1 MRKDGFYARFVKRA
15 IDCVGSLT
23 LFILFLPLLVV
34 LYFIVAW
41 KMGPPVIFRQMR
53 SGYKGKR
60 FSLIKFRSMTDARDK
75 DGNLLP
81 DEDRLPRFGQ
91 VLRKTSLDEL
101 PQLINIFLG
110 HMSLVGPRPLIVE
123 YDEIYTENHKRRL
136 DVRPGL
142 TGLSAVRGRNAQR
155 WRTIFDSDVEYVDK
169 ISLALDLQI
178 IWLTFL
184 TVVKRSGV
192 DRPTHYMKS
201 VVPGYENEE

>member
-15 IDCVGSLT
+15 IDFFGSLT
-23 LFILFLPLLVV
+23 LLILLFPLLVV
-34 LYFIVAW
+34 LYFVIAW
-41 KMGPPVIFRQMR
+41 KMGRPVFFRQMR

-75 DGNLLP
+75 DGKLLP
-81 DEDRLPRFGQ
+81 DEERLPRFGHI
-91 VLRKTSLDEL
+91 LRKTSLDEL
-101 PQLINIFLG
+101 PELINIFLG
-110 HMSLVGPRPLIVE
+110 HMSLVGPRPLVVE

-142 TGLSAVRGRNAQR
+142 TGLAAVRGRNAQR
-155 WRTIFDSDVEYVDK
+155 WRNIFDSDVEYVDK
-169 ISLALDLQI
+169 ISLGLDLQI

-192 DRPTHYMKS
+192 DRPTHYVK
-201 VVPGYENEE
+201 VLGPGYENEG